1 MESVVLFCVVVVLRF
16 VYFMYM
22 CALFACGP
30 LNQKRASDPTRDGCQ
45 PPCSCWGL
53 NSGALEEQPVL
64 STSESSLLYPVLVFL
79 WLGLHERKNTK

>member
-30 LNQKRASDPTRDGCQ
+30 LDGCQ